1 MIGRRGAPHRFVASD
16 LDGDVRDVVA
26 TRVFDGYDHYEDEL
40 VKVNG
45 QWFFTKRR
53 IYNEGRAEW
62 AYEGSGNPA
71 W

>member
-1 MIGRRGAPHRFVASD
+1 M
-16 LDGDVRDVVA
+16 
-26 TRVFDGYDHYEDEL
+26 
-40 VKVNG
+40 VKTNG

-62 AYEGSGNPA
+62 AYKGGNPA

>member
-1 MIGRRGAPHRFVASD
+1 
-16 LDGDVRDVVA
+16 
-26 TRVFDGYDHYEDEL
+26 

-45 QWFFTKRR
+45 QWLFTKRK

-62 AYEGSGNPA
+62 AYNGKGNPA